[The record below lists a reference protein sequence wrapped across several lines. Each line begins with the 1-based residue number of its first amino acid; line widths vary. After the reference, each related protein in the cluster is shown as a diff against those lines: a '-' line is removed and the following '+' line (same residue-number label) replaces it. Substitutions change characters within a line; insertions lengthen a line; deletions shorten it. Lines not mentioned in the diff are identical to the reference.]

1 MSSLWARRQTN
12 FREAKR
18 ILCTT
23 ELFSER
29 VLTGEW
35 ILTKLKKTK
44 NQNQNKNI
52 HFVGNKLYLK

>member
-12 FREAKR
+12 LREAKS

-23 ELFSER
+23 ELFSEG

-35 ILTKLKKTK
+35 ILTKQTNKTTR
-44 NQNQNKNI
+44 
-52 HFVGNKLYLK
+52 FVGNKTKLIFKSFKTA